1 MAVTTGF
8 SLPYV
13 GKYSESGGTVS
24 YTGGMKLGR
33 GVDMSVEVESADDN
47 NFFADNV
54 VAESETGTMT
64 SASATV
70 TIDGLEDEAA
80 AFVLG
85 LPTAQ
90 EVTVG
95 LEKNVNAYDYDDD
108 INPPYLGLGVIQ
120 RTMMNGVTKYR
131 PVLFVKVK
139 FSIPSDSWATSEDQ
153 IDWQTQALDVSI
165 LRDDT
170 AKRKWKRVFAQQGTE
185 AEAEAILKTVL
196 GVSDD

>member
-47 NFFADNV
+47 NFFADNI

-70 TIDGLEDEAA
+70 TIDGLEDDAA
-80 AFVLG
+80 QFILG
-85 LPTAQ
+85 LPAAQ

-95 LEKNVNAYDYDDD
+95 ESQVEAYDYDNDL
-108 INPPYLGLGVIQ
+108 NPPYLGLGAIQ

-131 PVLFVKVK
+131 PILFAKVK

-153 IDWQTQALDVSI
+153 INWQTQELSATVQ
-165 LRDDT
+165 RDET
-170 AKRKWKRVFAQQGTE
+170 AAANWKLISEEGMATE
-185 AEAEAILKTVL
+185 AEAEAAVKAFLNIVEA
-196 GVSDD
+196 

>member
-33 GVDMSVEVESADDN
+33 GVDMSVDVESADDN
-47 NFFADNV
+47 NFYADNI

-70 TIDGLEDEAA
+70 TIDGLEDDAA
-80 AFVLG
+80 RFILG
-85 LPTAQ
+85 LPAAQ

-95 LEKNVNAYDYDDD
+95 DDQVEAYDYDNDL
-108 INPPYLGLGVIQ
+108 NPPYLGLGVIQ
-120 RTMMNGVTKYR
+120 RTMLNGVTKYR
-131 PVLFVKVK
+131 PILFAKVK
-139 FSIPSDSWATSEDQ
+139 FSIPSEDQ
-153 IDWQTQALDVSI
+153 INWQTQTLDVSV

-170 AKRKWKRVFAQQGTE
+170 AKRKWKRIFAQQDTE
-185 AEAEAILKTVL
+185 AAAETILKTVL
-196 GVSDD
+196 GVVEA

>member
-13 GKYSESGGTVS
+13 GKYSETGGTVS
-24 YTGGMKLGR
+24 YTNGMKLGR

-47 NFFADNV
+47 NFFADNI

-64 SASATV
+64 RASATV

-80 AFVLG
+80 QFVLG

-95 LEKNVNAYDYDDD
+95 EGQVKAYDYDNDL
-108 INPPYLGLGVIQ
+108 NPPYLGLGVIQ
-120 RTMMNGVTKYR
+120 RTMLNGVTKYR
-131 PVLFVKVK
+131 PILFAKVK

-153 IDWQTQALDVSI
+153 INWQTQALDVSV

-170 AKRKWKRVFAQQGTE
+170 AKRKWKRVFAQQSTE

-196 GVSDD
+196 GVSKG

>member
-13 GKYSESGGTVS
+13 GKYSETGGTVS

-33 GVDMSVEVESADDN
+33 GVDMSVDVESADDN
-47 NFFADNV
+47 NFFADNI

-80 AFVLG
+80 QFILG

-95 LEKNVNAYDYDDD
+95 ESQVEAYDYDNDL
-108 INPPYLGLGVIQ
+108 NPPYLGLGVIQ

-131 PVLFVKVK
+131 PILFAKVK

-153 IDWQTQALDVSI
+153 INWQTQALDVSV

-170 AKRKWKRVFAQQGTE
+170 AKRKWKRIFAQQDTE
-185 AEAEAILKTVL
+185 AAAETILKTVL
-196 GVSDD
+196 GVVEA

>member
-47 NFFADNV
+47 NFFADNI

-64 SASATV
+64 RASATV
-70 TIDGLEDEAA
+70 TIDGLEDDAA
-80 AFVLG
+80 QFILG
-85 LPTAQ
+85 LPAAQ

-95 LEKNVNAYDYDDD
+95 ESQVEAYDYDDD
-108 INPPYLGLGVIQ
+108 LNPPYLGLGAIQ

-131 PVLFVKVK
+131 PILFTKVK

-153 IDWQTQALDVSI
+153 INWQTQALGVSV

-170 AKRKWKRVFAQQGTE
+170 AKRKWKRIFAQQDTE
-185 AEAEAILKTVL
+185 AEAESILKTVL
-196 GVSDD
+196 GVVEA